1 MRKKLEAM
9 KKKKGGDMMERKGS
23 KKAEKGKPGKVLRTW
38 DDAGPT
44 KGEAKVLDYSATV
57 DEESAEAKAAF
68 AAKVAAKRAEFG
80 ADDAEMEESDDELSE
95 DDDEAAAESS

>member
-1 MRKKLEAM
+1 M
-9 KKKKGGDMMERKGS
+9 
-23 KKAEKGKPGKVLRTW
+23 LRTW
-38 DDAGPT
+38 DDTGPT

-95 DDDEAAAESS
+95 DELDGVAGGGIHMCCQTTHNNTHG